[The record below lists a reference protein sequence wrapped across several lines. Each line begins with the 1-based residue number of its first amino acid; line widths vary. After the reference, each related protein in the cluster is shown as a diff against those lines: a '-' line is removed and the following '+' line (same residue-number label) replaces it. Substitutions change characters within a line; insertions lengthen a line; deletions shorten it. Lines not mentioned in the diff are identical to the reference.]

1 MAFTER
7 SVRELIAAFRSS
19 DPTPGGGSA
28 SALAGAIGAALLAM
42 VAGLGRPST
51 TDQEDLERLAVA
63 GRREAVLSDE
73 RASLVDRDA
82 EAYDVVMGAYKLP
95 KATDEEKKR
104 RSAQIQ
110 QALEGAIQSPLDVM
124 RLCTEAAEHAT
135 VIASFGNP
143 NAASDV
149 RVAVEMLSAGLRGAR
164 ANVDINLE
172 SLKDT
177 ARVEAIRDEA
187 ARLTQ
192 KLEDDIQAAQARL

>member
-51 TDQEDLERLAVA
+51 TDQEDLERLGVA

-73 RASLVDRDA
+73 LASLVDRDA
-82 EAYDVVMGAYKLP
+82 EAYDAVMAAYKLP
-95 KATDEEKKR
+95 KANEEEKHR

-110 QALEGAIQSPLDVM
+110 QALQGAIQSPLDVM

-135 VIASFGNP
+135 VIASFGNA

-164 ANVDINLE
+164 ANVEINLE
-172 SLKDT
+172 SLKDP
-177 ARVEAIRDEA
+177 ARVEAIRDEV

-192 KLEDDIQAAQARL
+192 KLEDDVQAAQARL